1 MKKQVLITKS
11 ILIFGFILSI
21 FLFIS
26 CNKSKKES
34 SNNNQEV
41 IQTVKYPEISLI
53 PNQKITS
60 PLDIEVDSKG
70 LWFASEGELGIVTIV
85 DEENN
90 ELGTNIAILT
100 SVDGNWMISGSVL
113 FKTTLIFDSK
123 EAKSG
128 KLIFHN
134 NPGGG
139 DGDEAGV
146 SKSFE
151 IPVKF

>member
-11 ILIFGFILSI
+11 ILIFGFILSV

-41 IQTVKYPEISLI
+41 IQTVKYPEISVI

>member
-1 MKKQVLITKS
+1 MIKQVLILKTLLG
-11 ILIFGFILSI
+11 IGFILSV
-21 FLFIS
+21 FLINS
-26 CNKSKKES
+26 CNKPKKEFS
-34 SNNNQEV
+34 RNNTGEV
-41 IQTVKYPEISLI
+41 QHAKNPEVNVI
-53 PNQKITS
+53 PHQKITS
-60 PLDIEVDSKG
+60 LLEIKVDSKG
-70 LWFASEGELGIVTIV
+70 LWFASEGELGIITIV

-100 SVDGNWMISGSVL
+100 SVDGNWMISGSAL
-113 FKTTLIFDSK
+113 FKTTLRFESK

-134 NPGGG
+134 NPGEG